1 MRCGKSSAFHYT
13 RSPTVNKERDG
24 HRGWQGAE
32 TDAQGRRAGGR
43 CLHRDGVARAQ
54 PQGESHFRGHRQSD
68 FGHNFYAGQTL
79 AHDARVTLFAWMGD
93 FSHPI
98 ETQESGWSGQL
109 ALPRDLGLNA
119 ELELTTTPILELAQL
134 RGASHELGT
143 VPLQA
148 GGHPPHLRCAG
159 C

>member
-1 MRCGKSSAFHYT
+1 MGYVVGNWSTGTEFEVEKPY
-13 RSPTVNKERDG
+13 
-24 HRGWQGAE
+24 
-32 TDAQGRRAGGR
+32 
-43 CLHRDGVARAQ
+43 
-54 PQGESHFRGHRQSD
+54 RQSD

-79 AHDARVTLFAWMGD
+79 VLDGRVTPFAWMGD

-98 ETQESGWSGQL
+98 ESQEWGWSGQL

>member
-1 MRCGKSSAFHYT
+1 MPPSTHKPHRRGYSG
-13 RSPTVNKERDG
+13 RNG
-24 HRGWQGAE
+24 HNMGYVVGNWSTGTE
-32 TDAQGRRAGGR
+32 FE
-43 CLHRDGVARAQ
+43 VEK
-54 PQGESHFRGHRQSD
+54 PYRQSD

-79 AHDARVTLFAWMGD
+79 VLDGRVTPFAWMGD

-98 ETQESGWSGQL
+98 ESQEWGWSGQL